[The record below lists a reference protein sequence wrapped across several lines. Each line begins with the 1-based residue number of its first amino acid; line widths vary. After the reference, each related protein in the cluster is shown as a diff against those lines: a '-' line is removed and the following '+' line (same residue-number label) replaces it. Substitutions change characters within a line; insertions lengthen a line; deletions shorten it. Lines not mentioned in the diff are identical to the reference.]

1 MNLFLMHWAELGLSR
16 QAVTVLI
23 LKEHIVQIRWPIYLR
38 WGRLQ
43 QISQS
48 TLKWWG
54 RSIYGHGAEVGD
66 VGCLERREPW
76 STGETI
82 LTTAPAPSVL
92 SSDSSLKTL
101 SEPNKQKDTINL
113 LKTGYYNNSQESVW
127 SGACRRKRKQNK
139 PALRGPQLQS
149 FLEPLEH
156 DAQKNKMS
164 LVMSGNRTKNIS
176 YFQEIL
182 HLYQSTNLRW

>member
-23 LKEHIVQIRWPIYLR
+23 LKEHIVQIRRPIYSEVRPFQSKYHRALWSDEDAASMDMGRR
-38 WGRLQ
+38 WGM
-43 QISQS
+43 
-48 TLKWWG
+48 W
-54 RSIYGHGAEVGD
+54 
-66 VGCLERREPW
+66 GCLERREPW

-127 SGACRRKRKQNK
+127 SGACRRKRNRTSLHSEDHSCRVSWNPWSMMPRKIKCPLLVSGKLNK
-139 PALRGPQLQS
+139 KHFIL
-149 FLEPLEH
+149 
-156 DAQKNKMS
+156 
-164 LVMSGNRTKNIS
+164 SGNLAFLSKHCT
-176 YFQEIL
+176 
-182 HLYQSTNLRW
+182 